1 MFFSLWLVVGIRFDL
16 ASRPLQSK
24 GETLI
29 GCTKMTI
36 RMVIPPI
43 TPIIKDNDI
52 CYNITVRL
60 SWYHGKIHNSM
71 NPYPPDS
78 LGLFQVDAG
87 VK

>member
-1 MFFSLWLVVGIRFDL
+1 
-16 ASRPLQSK
+16 
-24 GETLI
+24 
-29 GCTKMTI
+29 MTI

-71 NPYPPDS
+71 NPYPPPDS